1 MPLKTINYLQ
11 SQGTFT
17 FFHPRGNY
25 EEKEDEKVV
34 LSTVFVIIT
43 WKLWGKGRWE
53 GCPINRVC
61 HYKNVFIP
69 FTCLSTNLIF
79 LCNFPFLASKKH

>member
-34 LSTVFVIIT
+34 LSTVFVIIKMFLFLLLAFQQT
-43 WKLWGKGRWE
+43 
-53 GCPINRVC
+53 
-61 HYKNVFIP
+61 
-69 FTCLSTNLIF
+69 LSFFVIF
-79 LCNFPFLASKKH
+79 LFLQVKNINFAPWKCFP